1 MEQDRLHELSAAY
14 ALDALDADQEQA
26 FEEHLA
32 ACPDCRA
39 DVLAFRETAGAL
51 AYETAGPPP
60 PPTLRDRILTQ
71 ARAERSNVV
80 PLRRRWALPA
90 AAALAAAASVAAVAF
105 GIWAASL
112 HSQLGEQR
120 AAAAEVQTLV
130 GAEGSLLVTP
140 SGDAA
145 LVVRKLAPPPPG
157 KTYEAWVIQGGTARP
172 AGLFTA
178 SGGRTAIGLA
188 RPVPAGAIVAVTIEP
203 AGGSRRPT
211 ATPVFRSTPA

>member
-14 ALDALDADQEQA
+14 ALDALDGDEEQA

-130 GAEGSLLVTP
+130 GAEGSLVVAP

-145 LVVRKLAPPPPG
+145 LVVRKLPPAPPG

-188 RPVPAGAIVAVTIEP
+188 RPVPAGAIW
-203 AGGSRRPT
+203 
-211 ATPVFRSTPA
+211 PVETTTRLCDPRSTARRVLPSEA